1 MENLFF
7 LLVPSYELAR
17 VQLKLRFNSRR
28 ENNIKITFEFT
39 HLTKGEAS
47 EWRIE
52 GKKKGKKK
60 RKKNESLLS
69 HAKKLNNGKTDLSTE
84 QIHSLP
90 SL

>member
-52 GKKKGKKK
+52 RKKKKKK

>member
-1 MENLFF
+1 MA
-7 LLVPSYELAR
+7 Y
-17 VQLKLRFNSRR
+17 R
-28 ENNIKITFEFT
+28 EE
-39 HLTKGEAS
+39 
-47 EWRIE
+47 
-52 GKKKGKKK
+52 KKKKKKKK